1 MKRARDFLKTVI
13 SIIRR
18 PEMRILPGQ
27 LAFFL
32 VISLIPLIALVGA
45 IGSSFGL
52 SIATL
57 RTMLKG
63 TVPDAVI
70 TMLMPLASTQGLN
83 FNIIVFFV
91 AAFVLASNG
100 AYSMINTSNEIYKIK
115 GAGELKRR
123 LKAIVMTMILVSL
136 FLFLLLVPAFG
147 DTLLQTLSTSLSNE
161 KLYHTIEITYHLCK
175 YPLSLTLIYFNIK
188 LLYTLAPDTNIPS
201 GSTVIGALFT
211 TIMWLL
217 SSKIYAFYINFFSN
231 YDLFYGS
238 MSNILVLLLWVYI
251 LAYIFTL
258 GMCFNASG
266 IIKEITNQK
275 EKDKQP

>member
-1 MKRARDFLKTVI
+1 MKQAREFFKTVI
-13 SIIRR
+13 SIVKR

-32 VISLIPLIALVGA
+32 VISLIPLLALVGA
-45 IGSSFGL
+45 IASNFGL

-57 RTMLKG
+57 KTMLEG
-63 TVPDAVI
+63 SVPDAVI
-70 TMLMPLASTQGLN
+70 NMLIPNSTAQGLN

-100 AYSMINTSNEIYKIK
+100 AYSMINTSNEIYKIE
-115 GAGELKRR
+115 GVGEIKRR
-123 LKAIVMTMILVSL
+123 IKAIIMTMILVSL

-147 DTLLQTLSTSLSNE
+147 DTLLETLKTSVVDRR
-161 KLYHTIEITYHLCK
+161 LYHSIEVIYHLCK
-175 YPLSLTLIYFNIK
+175 YPLSLVLLYFNIK

-201 GSTVIGALFT
+201 NSTIIGALFT
-211 TIMWLL
+211 TFMWLL
-217 SSKIYAFYINFFSN
+217 SSKIYAFYIKFFST

-238 MSNILVLLLWVYI
+238 VSNILVLLLWVYI

-258 GMCFNASG
+258 GLCFNASG
-266 IIKEITNQK
+266 IMNELSH
-275 EKDKQP
+275 KDKKEYD